1 MPYCPNKM
9 SNPQLTYHYDAT
21 SGVVTEQ
28 SWECEGAA
36 CALWSEHFGM
46 CSLKIDAFLK
56 GIEDSR
62 KEQGSHETD

>member
-1 MPYCPNKM
+1 MSYCPYKM
-9 SNPQLTYHYDAT
+9 SNPQLASHYDPNC
-21 SGVVTEQ
+21 GYNIDQ
-28 SWECEGAA
+28 RWECEGNF

-62 KEQGSHETD
+62 KEQGHHETH